1 MQELRLL
8 YLSLETPR
16 EGQASH
22 THVHEIIAGLRELGW
37 RVDLIA
43 TSTGGASSG
52 SSYVR
57 RLSGYIEAQWRLA
70 RRLGKADAV
79 YIRSHFAAL
88 PAAAAA
94 RLWGVPVFQEVN
106 GKPDDLFVT
115 YRRFG
120 WISPLIRWF
129 YAAQMRMA
137 AHVFV
142 VTDGLHA
149 WARAA
154 AGHDRISVVPN
165 GANIRLFRPD
175 GPPSPLTGRYVVF
188 VGGLVR
194 WHGVETMIAARREA
208 AWPEGVRLVIIG
220 DGIERRH
227 LLGLENDPGIYA
239 PGRLPQDQAVAIM
252 RGALAAL
259 CVIED
264 PDGRSSTGVAPLK
277 LFESMACGVAVIVS
291 ELPFQADLV
300 RSLRAGIV
308 TPPSD
313 PAALAR
319 AVARLAADPGLAKS
333 MGANGA
339 AYVSREASWQ
349 ARAAQIASVMSAA
362 GQRHG

>member
-22 THVHEIIAGLRELGW
+22 THVYEIIAGLRELGW

-43 TSTGGASSG
+43 TTAGGASSG
-52 SSYVR
+52 SSYWG
-57 RLSGYIEAQWRLA
+57 RLMGYVSAQWRLA

-79 YIRSHFAAL
+79 FIRSHFAAL
-88 PAAAAA
+88 PATFAA
-94 RLWGVPVFQEVN
+94 RLRGVPVFQEVN
-106 GKPDDLFVT
+106 GKPDDLLVT
-115 YRRFG
+115 YRRLG
-120 WISPLIRWF
+120 WVSPLIRWL

-137 AHVFV
+137 EHIFV
-142 VTDGLHA
+142 VTDGLRE
-149 WARAA
+149 WAQAA
-154 AGHDRISVVPN
+154 AGHARVSVVPN
-165 GANIRLFRPD
+165 GANIRLFSPE
-175 GPPSPLTGRYVVF
+175 GSPSPLAGRYVAF

-208 AWPEGVRLVIIG
+208 AWPDGVRLVIIG
-220 DGIERRH
+220 DGVERRH
-227 LLGLENDPGIYA
+227 LLGLENDPAIHA
-239 PGRLPQDQAVAIM
+239 PGRLPQDQAAAIL

-277 LFESMACGVAVIVS
+277 LFEGMACGVAMIVS

-300 RSLRAGIV
+300 RTQNAGIV
-308 TPPSD
+308 TPPGD
-313 PAALAR
+313 AAALAG
-319 AVARLAADPGLAKS
+319 AVARLAADPDLAAT

-339 AYVSREASWQ
+339 SYARREASWQ
-349 ARAAQIASVMSAA
+349 ARAAQISSVMEAA
-362 GQRHG
+362 ARRYG